1 MGVREGVW
9 VALGLFV
16 LFLMGLFGFN
26 LSEDLTLADCGKIG
40 STVIRGTVI
49 TCKVVPEPPHS
60 DARPLIQPHP

>member
-26 LSEDLTLADCGKIG
+26 LSEDPEALADCGKIG
-40 STVIRGTVI
+40 STVIRGTGY
-49 TCKVVPEPPHS
+49 
-60 DARPLIQPHP
+60 